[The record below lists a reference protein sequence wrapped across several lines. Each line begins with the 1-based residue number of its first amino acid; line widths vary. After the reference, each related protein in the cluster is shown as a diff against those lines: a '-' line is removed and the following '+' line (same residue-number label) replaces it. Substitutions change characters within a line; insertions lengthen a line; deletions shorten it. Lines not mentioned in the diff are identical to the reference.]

1 MLLQCLPNIVDT
13 KCIFFRDQFNIG
25 PTLCNKIPQ
34 QHATRFTGQ
43 RWSNKVM
50 LYRMPPTITLR
61 ITPLGTCT
69 QRCFQA
75 KKRQEDVE
83 TWDNHNSTY
92 FRRHSSLNPQHFVE
106 MQHVLNVTYI
116 SIEITLKMQHIL
128 IILID
133 YQFDFKNASDFRS
146 MSNVLVSRCFTVDT
160 TLSYILIVLL
170 LFDTS
175 ISEGIQHIY
184 FIILNKGMLDQIL
197 ELLRCKNAICEK
209 N

>member
-1 MLLQCLPNIVDT
+1 
-13 KCIFFRDQFNIG
+13 
-25 PTLCNKIPQ
+25 
-34 QHATRFTGQ
+34 
-43 RWSNKVM
+43 
-50 LYRMPPTITLR
+50 
-61 ITPLGTCT
+61 
-69 QRCFQA
+69 
-75 KKRQEDVE
+75 
-83 TWDNHNSTY
+83 
-92 FRRHSSLNPQHFVE
+92 